1 VTGLTQLL
9 FLVVVECVKSATM
22 DLLQQNV
29 DTLLDLSVTLFLS
42 LLGQTRF
49 VPRVAPMLAG
59 TVLGLNR
66 RVIFDHIIK

>member
-1 VTGLTQLL
+1 MTGLTQLL

-42 LLGQTRF
+42 FLGQTHF
-49 VPRVAPMLAG
+49 VPRVAPMFAG
-59 TVLGLNR
+59 TVPGLKR
-66 RVIFDHIIK
+66 RVVLDHIIE